1 MALADAR
8 WVGVVGS
15 GPRCDHAPIR
25 RCGRG
30 VQHARP
36 RCVPRHGRA
45 ARSNV
50 GAVPP
55 REPADLSPSAR
66 RVPRYRARV
75 DAVASL
81 VVADEIWCNSAFQR
95 DELIAG
101 LDRLLASRPITG
113 MSPNGRRSRPNCAS
127 STPVSTFAS
136 GDLDRRARHVRSWCR
151 TSGGTTTRM
160 WVRSSERSGDSS
172 SAGSILTSPSSVI
185 TKAAKLP
192 SSIRCSTGLEIGW
205 WRVGSSIGPITSR
218 FSIVPT
224 SSCRRPKART
234 SASPWWR
241 RSRPGLAGAAR
252 CARLPGDHPGVPP
265 RRLSLRRG
273 GTREAARRGHRP
285 QCGGGVCAGWAR
297 RGDGGPCVAG
307 DRRADGS
314 STRRTPPAMSRA
326 A

>member
-1 MALADAR
+1 
-8 WVGVVGS
+8 
-15 GPRCDHAPIR
+15 
-25 RCGRG
+25 
-30 VQHARP
+30 
-36 RCVPRHGRA
+36 
-45 ARSNV
+45 
-50 GAVPP
+50 
-55 REPADLSPSAR
+55 
-66 RVPRYRARV
+66 
-75 DAVASL
+75 
-81 VVADEIWCNSAFQR
+81 
-95 DELIAG
+95 
-101 LDRLLASRPITG
+101 

-241 RSRPGLAGAAR
+241 RSRPGPGR
-252 CARLPGDHPGVPP
+252 CCPMRSPTRRSSRCPTTTTVSTPRGDSGSGSPRSSPTVRRGRLRRVGSP
-265 RRLSLRRG
+265 RRWRSMRG
-273 GTREAARRGHRP
+273 R
-285 QCGGGVCAGWAR
+285 
-297 RGDGGPCVAG
+297 
-307 DRRADGS
+307 
-314 STRRTPPAMSRA
+314 
-326 A
+326 